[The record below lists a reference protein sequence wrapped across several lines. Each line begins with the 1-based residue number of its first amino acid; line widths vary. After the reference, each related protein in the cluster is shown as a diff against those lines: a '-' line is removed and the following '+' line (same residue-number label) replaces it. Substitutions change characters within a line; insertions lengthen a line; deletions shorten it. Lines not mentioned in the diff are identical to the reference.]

1 MPTKNMSSEREP
13 LGPIGI
19 LAPLESNFEIDSHSI
34 IESQLHSNTLC
45 ILQ

>member
-19 LAPLESNFEIDSHSI
+19 LAPLESNFEIDSTFHYR
-34 IESQLHSNTLC
+34 ESTAL
-45 ILQ
+45 